1 MNRQEATNTF
11 QEGMVMDFNPL
22 TTPSN
27 VVTNCLNGTLIT
39 FNGNEYVLQ
48 NDMGNGRVET
58 AYLPEGYVP
67 LGTAELGG
75 IVYIVSYNPFNNKCQ
90 IGSFPSPERNITSD
104 ELFEDENN
112 PVTISDEDFIEKC
125 ENEECND
132 TDRCI
137 SAPIIKKQLGD
148 WVLHPGDKF
157 LVYGNSIKN
166 NITCISHYKDGEEIK
181 GYITFR
187 FATIDNSGRI
197 IYLDDLKKYQIQ
209 NDKDVFDSNIKE
221 GTASSSVSS
230 NVDDYRRI
238 VGSDYNIFSSKIAGN
253 LYIIGQLEVVD
264 YIESVTWNVSNIEDY
279 IPQTKPNTNVSEE
292 GADTNT
298 SDTNTSDTINSEDE
312 NPQTKPDT
320 DVSDTNTVIVSNEG
334 NRKRYSIQFNVQS
347 VSERGNKLSGIK
359 QYHSSETEPIE
370 ITNEGNL
377 ITYTINYIAK
387 ETDSVIAEIIP
398 QMPFGSLCY
407 LKQNI
412 TLNFSDLGS
421 NQVKNNIWQYLKLSE
436 SINLKFDINNG
447 YVNKNIT
454 DVVLKFTELPIG
466 ENSKSYNYNLPSRK
480 SYSGLYTVS
489 IPFEEG
495 IVKPNSLYKVEI
507 EVKLDKVETEVKLDN
522 EYETVVS
529 HYLYTNGV
537 YNEYFNLSDKKYENF
552 DEVFLPLTPKVKFE
566 NSTIDLTYNN
576 DLIKGCSF
584 SSHKKNTD
592 YIRGK
597 TTYSAKGSKKINIL
611 SSLEKSFDNTFSIEG
626 EVTNMEL
633 KNPITPHVDSDIITL
648 EKNEAVD
655 SNFIKKET
663 ELNTSDGEKV
673 VINIKNE
680 GLLGYELNYDIF
692 LVSKISAETTS
703 RNVTVQKYYAPLLY
717 YVEDFQKYCLQATFT
732 DKKIDEI
739 TLESTLPALGMSAGG
754 RDNDGTGGLTFVA
767 GTANISLNTG
777 TSASGE
783 EVGLLINGFPDSVF
797 SGAGLSGISRF
808 PNNDMS
814 RIIQDSKGYCGMVP
828 VYLVNAGTSRIKY
841 KNTVYKFQDSDDRDK
856 VGSKKVEWFETEN
869 QNCGEFTSALL
880 FLKIKDTDN
889 FIPINHFFKLGY
901 SDRTEEKA
909 GIKRYYSL
917 LSQIYAQRPF
927 ENKVEVFT
935 VGNYSYVDKTVQ
947 YERKLEA
954 TITYNDNSLK
964 YNNKLMVEF
973 FGEELPNC
981 ARIDYQSNGGQIII
995 KSSLDYTFNIYN
1007 KYVDEYQEYYDSA
1020 SIPTYVAENGTDSIN
1035 APINPVA
1042 NALYYVNDKKCLEQ
1056 IKGPSDIPLPIVNLE
1071 LSPSQDYSTISVVVQ
1086 KDKNDKLIE
1095 YEFSNLDMLIY
1106 DIRNDYACANNSK
1119 INFLLTLYWGCNKP
1133 HYKNPTQICDKS
1145 LDKGCSITKL
1155 PINYG

>member
-157 LVYGNSIKN
+157 LVCGNSIKN

-221 GTASSSVSS
+221 GTAKSSVSS

-253 LYIIGQLEVVD
+253 LYIIGQLEVID

-279 IPQTKPNTNVSEE
+279 IPE
-292 GADTNT
+292 
-298 SDTNTSDTINSEDE
+298 
-312 NPQTKPDT
+312 TKPDT
-320 DVSDTNTVIVSNEG
+320 NVSDTNTVIVSNEG
-334 NRKRYSIQFNVQS
+334 DRKRYSIQFNVQS

-370 ITNEGNL
+370 ITNKGENL
-377 ITYTINYIAK
+377 ITYIINYIAK
-387 ETDSVIAEIIP
+387 ETDSVVAEIIP

-454 DVVLKFTELPIG
+454 DVILKFTELPIE

-507 EVKLDKVETEVKLDN
+507 KVKLGN

-566 NSTIDLTYNN
+566 NSTIDLTPKN
-576 DLIKGCSF
+576 DLIEGCSF
-584 SSHKKNTD
+584 SSHIKNTD
-592 YIRGK
+592 YIQGK

-626 EVTNMEL
+626 EVTNMKL
-633 KNPITPHVDSDIITL
+633 KNPITPRVDSQIITL
-648 EKNEAVD
+648 EGNEVVD
-655 SNFIKKET
+655 SKFIKKET

-673 VINIKNE
+673 VINIENK
-680 GLLGYELNYDIF
+680 GRLGYELNYDIF

-703 RNVTVQKYYAPLLY
+703 RNVAVQKYYAPLLY

-754 RDNDGTGGLTFVA
+754 KDNQGGGGLTFVA
-767 GTANISLNTG
+767 GTANITLNTG

-828 VYLVNAGTSRIKY
+828 VYLVNAGTSKIKY
-841 KNTVYKFQDSDDRDK
+841 KNTVYKFQDSDDRGK
-856 VGSKKVEWFETEN
+856 GEGKKVEWFETEN
-869 QNCGEFTSALL
+869 QKCGTFTSALL

-889 FIPINHFFKLGY
+889 YVPINHFFKLGY
-901 SDRTEEKA
+901 LDRTEEKA
-909 GIKRYYSL
+909 RIKRYYSL

-935 VGNYSYVDKTVQ
+935 VGNFSYVSKEVH
-947 YERKLEA
+947 YKRELEA

-964 YNNKLMVEF
+964 YNDRLLVEYF
-973 FGEELPNC
+973 PKGVLPKC

-995 KSSLDYTFNIYN
+995 NSSLDYTFNIDN
-1007 KYVDEYQEYYDSA
+1007 KYVNEYMTYYNSE

-1035 APINPVA
+1035 APINPIA
-1042 NALYYVNDKKCLEQ
+1042 NALYYVRDGGLEQ
-1056 IKGPSDIPLPIVNLE
+1056 IKGPSATPLPIVNLE

-1086 KDKNDKLIE
+1086 KDINDKPIE
-1095 YEFSNLDMLIY
+1095 YGFSNLDMLIY

-1119 INFLLTLYWGCNKP
+1119 INYLLTLYWGSHEPN
-1133 HYKNPTQICDKS
+1133 YKNPTQICDKS
-1145 LDKGCSITKL
+1145 LDKGCSISNL